1 MELRVLRY
9 FLTVAREENITRA
22 AEVLHITQP
31 ALSRQLT
38 ALEDELN
45 CQLLVRGNR
54 KVSLTEAGTLLR
66 RRAED
71 LVALADKTE
80 REFAAGGQ
88 ELAGE
93 ISIGTAE
100 SCASQMLPELLEP
113 FIREHPL
120 VRFDMV
126 SGNADQ
132 IKDSLDQGLLDVGL
146 LLEPV
151 EVEKYEFLR
160 LRQVERWGVLL
171 RADDPLCE
179 KDAVTPGDISCLPL
193 LLSRRALV
201 QKELASWFGEDFE
214 QLHIL
219 STYNLIGNAVHF
231 VERGLGCAVTI
242 EGAVSAFDPGRVCF
256 RPLSPELNGRS
267 VLIWKK
273 YQTFNPLLTQFL
285 NHARMTFGH
294 GKI

>member
-9 FLTVAREENITRA
+9 FLTVVREENITRA
-22 AEVLHITQP
+22 AQVLHITQP

-38 ALEDELN
+38 ALEEELG
-45 CQLLVRGNR
+45 CQLLVRGKR
-54 KVSLTEAGTLLR
+54 KVSLTEAGLLLR
-66 RRAED
+66 RRAEE
-71 LVALADKTE
+71 LVELADRTE

-88 ELAGE
+88 DLAGE
-93 ISIGTAE
+93 IVIGSAE
-100 SCASQMLPELLEP
+100 SSAAQLLPRLIEP
-113 FIREHPL
+113 FLREHPL
-120 VRFDMV
+120 VRFDLI

-132 IKDSLDQGLLDVGL
+132 VKDQLDQGLLDIGL

-160 LRQVERWGVLL
+160 LQQVERWGVLL
-171 RADDPLCE
+171 RADDPLAAKE
-179 KDAVTPGDISCLPL
+179 AVTARDISPLPL

-201 QKELASWFGEDFE
+201 QKELASWFGEDLE

-242 EGAVSAFDPGRVCF
+242 EGAVSAFDPNRVCF
-256 RPLSPELNGRS
+256 RPFTPALTVRS
-267 VLIWKK
+267 VLVWKK
-273 YQTFNPLLTQFL
+273 YQTFSPLLAHFL
-285 NHARMTFGH
+285 NHIKVTLRH
-294 GKI
+294 DKL